1 MAGLQWSHAVAVVL
15 PAVAYIFPVRQ
26 GPNVMQKYKN
36 TNRRGFT
43 LIEVLIVVVILGILA
58 ATVLPQFASSTANA
72 KESALRADLAQ
83 IRSQVTMYKF
93 QHDGAFP
100 SGTADNVVKQLT
112 LASNLAGDTAAP
124 GTTGYPYGPYLMA
137 QFPTNPY
144 NGGTGVLV
152 KATAISSTDIDT
164 AATQGDAKVGW
175 IYSTLTGQVIANT
188 QGNAADGTPLSSL

>member
-1 MAGLQWSHAVAVVL
+1 
-15 PAVAYIFPVRQ
+15 
-26 GPNVMQKYKN
+26 MQKFKN

-112 LASNLAGDTAAP
+112 LASNLAGDTAPP
-124 GTTGYPYGPYLMA
+124 GTAGYPYGPYLMA

>member
-1 MAGLQWSHAVAVVL
+1 MVVVP

-26 GPNVMQKYKN
+26 GPHVMQKFKN
-36 TNRRGFT
+36 KNRHGFT

-124 GTTGYPYGPYLMA
+124 GTAGYPYGPYLMA

-144 NGGTGVLV
+144 NGGSGIVV
-152 KATAISSTDIDT
+152 KTTAIGSADVDP
-164 AATQGDAKVGW
+164 AAMQGSVKVGW
-175 IYSTLTGQVIANT
+175 IYSSLTGQVIANT
-188 QGNAADGTPLSSL
+188 PGNAADGTPLTGL